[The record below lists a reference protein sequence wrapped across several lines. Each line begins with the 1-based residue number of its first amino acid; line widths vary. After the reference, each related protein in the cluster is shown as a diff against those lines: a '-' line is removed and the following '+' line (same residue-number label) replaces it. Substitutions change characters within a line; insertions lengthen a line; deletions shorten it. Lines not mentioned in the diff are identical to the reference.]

1 MTALSA
7 LWLPILVSAVA
18 VFVVSSIIHMTPLW
32 HKTDYPRFTNE
43 DRVLDALRPM
53 GIPPGDYM
61 MPRPA
66 SSAEMRSPEFKEKMK
81 RGPAV
86 MMTVFPPW
94 TGSMAS
100 NLSQWF
106 VYCIIVS
113 VFAAYIAGSAVPPG
127 APTFAAICRYV
138 GGTAFAGYTLA
149 LWQISLLYWRWGGGT
164 RHSPLD
170 PAGCPPRPR
179 AGGRPALGP

>member
-1 MTALSA
+1 MTALTA

-32 HKTDYPRFTNE
+32 HKTDYPRFANE

-53 GIPPGDYM
+53 GIPPGDYL

-66 SSAEMRSPEFKEKMK
+66 NPAEMRSPEFQEKMK

-86 MMTVFPPW
+86 LLTVMPPW
-94 TGSMAS
+94 SGSLAG

-106 VYCIIVS
+106 AYCVVVS
-113 VFAAYIAGSAVPPG
+113 IFAAFIAGSAIPAG
-127 APTFAAICRYV
+127 AAPFGAICRFV
-138 GGTAFAGYTLA
+138 GTTAFLGYTMTLKSTFDGLIFA
-149 LWQISLLYWRWGGGT
+149 LVTCAVFTWMWP
-164 RHSPLD
+164 H
-170 PAGCPPRPR
+170 
-179 AGGRPALGP
+179 

>member
-32 HKTDYPRFTNE
+32 HKTDYPRYSGE
-43 DRVLDALRPM
+43 DRVLDALRPI
-53 GIPPGDYM
+53 GIPPGDYL

-66 SSAEMRSPEFKEKMK
+66 SPAEMRSAEFKEKLK

-86 MMTVFPPW
+86 LLTVMPPW
-94 TGSMAS
+94 SGSMAA

-106 VYCIIVS
+106 GYCLVVS
-113 VFAAYIAGSAVPPG
+113 LFAGYVAGAAVPPG
-127 APTFAAICRYV
+127 ATTFGQICRFA
-138 GGTAFAGYTLA
+138 GTTAFLAYTAA
-149 LWQISLLYWRWGGGT
+149 LWQMSIWYRRSWTMTLKATADGVIFAFVTCAVFTWLWP
-164 RHSPLD
+164 H
-170 PAGCPPRPR
+170 
-179 AGGRPALGP
+179 

>member
-1 MTALSA
+1 MS
-7 LWLPILVSAVA
+7 
-18 VFVVSSIIHMTPLW
+18 
-32 HKTDYPRFTNE
+32 
-43 DRVLDALRPM
+43 
-53 GIPPGDYM
+53 PP
-61 MPRPA
+61 PA
-66 SSAEMRSPEFKEKMK
+66 APGERGPPDLKKRGR

-113 VFAAYIAGSAVPPG
+113 VFAAYIGGSAVPPG

-138 GGTAFAGYTLA
+138 GVTAFAGYTLA
-149 LWQISLLYWRWGGGT
+149 LWQMSIWYRRAWSMTLKST
-164 RHSPLD
+164 LD
-170 PAGCPPRPR
+170 GVVYALVTCAGFTWMWPH
-179 AGGRPALGP
+179 

>member
-149 LWQISLLYWRWGGGT
+149 LWQMSIWYR
-164 RHSPLD
+164 
-170 PAGCPPRPR
+170 R
-179 AGGRPALGP
+179 AWSMTLKSTFDGVIYALVTCAVFTWMWPH

>member
-32 HKTDYPRFTNE
+32 HKRDYPRFTNE
-43 DRVLDALRPM
+43 ARVLAAPRPM

-86 MMTVFPPW
+86 MMTVLPPW
-94 TGSMAS
+94 TGSMAA

-113 VFAAYIAGSAVPPG
+113 LFAAYIAASAVSPG
-127 APTFAAICRYV
+127 GPNLAAVCPL
-138 GGTAFAGYTLA
+138 AGV
-149 LWQISLLYWRWGGGT
+149 
-164 RHSPLD
+164 
-170 PAGCPPRPR
+170 
-179 AGGRPALGP
+179 

>member
-18 VFVVSSIIHMTPLW
+18 VFVGSPLFHMPRRW

-113 VFAAYIAGSAVPPG
+113 VFAADIAGSAGPP
-127 APTFAAICRYV
+127 
-138 GGTAFAGYTLA
+138 
-149 LWQISLLYWRWGGGT
+149 T
-164 RHSPLD
+164 RT
-170 PAGCPPRPR
+170 
-179 AGGRPALGP
+179 

>member
-18 VFVVSSIIHMTPLW
+18 VFVVSSIIHMTPPW
-32 HKTDYPRFTNE
+32 HKTDYPRFPNE
-43 DRVLDALRPM
+43 DRVLDALRPI
-53 GIPPGDYM
+53 GLPAGDYM

-86 MMTVFPPW
+86 MMTVLPPW
-94 TGSMAS
+94 TGSMAA

-113 VFAAYIAGSAVPPG
+113 VFAAYIAASAVPPG
-127 APTFAAICRYV
+127 APTFAAICRFA
-138 GGTAFAGYTLA
+138 GITAFVGYTLA
-149 LWQISLLYWRWGGGT
+149 LWQMSIWYRRAWGMTLKSTVDGVIYALVT
-164 RHSPLD
+164 C
-170 PAGCPPRPR
+170 AVFIWMWPR
-179 AGGRPALGP
+179 